1 LLRRVEPSRRAVL
14 ARRGGRA
21 GRHGAQGRACG
32 GGRQRHER
40 GGQADRVA
48 RVRGRQPAAHR
59 PAIAR
64 PRRRRPCRGGRALA
78 ACRAARIRPRPRPRR
93 RGRGVLQRARLA
105 CAHHR
110 ARPGSA
116 PREAASRR
124 APGRAHRKLSAGHTG
139 VARRRTV
146 TPAGSI
152 RKGDSMATRK
162 LCFALVMSAA
172 LAACGS
178 PDAPAGAD
186 GASSPS
192 GAAAQPERSKA
203 AAQPDRSRVAAT
215 AAEVAAE
222 ARGNVKCPAKV
233 STAPRPGLGAHD
245 VVGVRP
251 GMTWDEAVNVVLC
264 THELLVVTENR
275 SRRFEVNTWGQ
286 AVRQGFDAVFAE
298 DRINKTSQEILA
310 EMQDS
315 AMARGTNRRSPGMP
329 GGTARWYVTTM
340 GVPGDER
347 VVAATRLEAYAEDK
361 APTMAGVRDALV
373 EKYGAPTSV
382 FEGGVWELR

>member
-1 LLRRVEPSRRAVL
+1 
-14 ARRGGRA
+14 
-21 GRHGAQGRACG
+21 
-32 GGRQRHER
+32 
-40 GGQADRVA
+40 
-48 RVRGRQPAAHR
+48 
-59 PAIAR
+59 
-64 PRRRRPCRGGRALA
+64 
-78 ACRAARIRPRPRPRR
+78 
-93 RGRGVLQRARLA
+93 
-105 CAHHR
+105 
-110 ARPGSA
+110 
-116 PREAASRR
+116 
-124 APGRAHRKLSAGHTG
+124 
-139 VARRRTV
+139 
-146 TPAGSI
+146 
-152 RKGDSMATRK
+152 MATRK

-186 GASSPS
+186 GAPSPS

-233 STAPRPGLGAHD
+233 STAPRPGLSAHD

-382 FEGGVWELR
+382 FEGGVWELRWVYDLQDRQVPETHPVARSCVGPSHPDSAVNLSTNCGVIVTATINPLRDNPLIANSLQVGVVDQARGYESLAATERALEQAELARRAEEAKAAAERAGKPTL